1 MQVQKRDG
9 TLHEVSFDKVTTRLK
24 ILCHREPKLT
34 YIDPIE
40 IAQKVCFQIYDGIPT
55 TKLDELAAEICI
67 AKVTEHLEYGA
78 LASRIVISNSHKLTP
93 TTFSDAVELL
103 FNHTDS
109 SGKPVPLVSKELY
122 EIVTAHT
129 DAINHEI
136 NHERDYDFDFF
147 SFKTLE
153 KAYLFKIKG
162 KIIERIQ
169 YLIMRVALGLHGW
182 DIDRVFETYHSMSQ
196 KYFIHATPTLFHA
209 GTSRPQLLS
218 CFLLGM
224 EDSVEGIYKTLSDC
238 AKISKWA
245 GGIGV
250 WAHDIRGNKSMIRS
264 TNGTS
269 NGIFPMLRVFNDTA
283 RHINQ
288 SGKRPGAFAIYLENW
303 HTDILEFIEGKKNHG
318 DEHVRARDLFYAL
331 WISDLFMERLKNN
344 KDWTLF
350 CPDETNHLSNYYGDE
365 FKERYEALEQN
376 PTVKKKTIKAR
387 DLWKKILIAQI
398 ETGTPYI
405 LYKDAANRK
414 SNQSNIGTIKSS
426 NLCCEIMEYSD
437 HEQYACCTL
446 GSIGLAR
453 FVKEYD
459 YSQIESIDMYSID
472 HCKSCSQAKSYIQAH
487 GIPLVS
493 KNVSNDVYEKEL
505 DILAATHAIENVTYP
520 QIFIKYKENPNTE
533 HVGGVSDILAYFKPT
548 YDFKKLFE
556 VSKILTRNLNKVVDI
571 NYYPIP
577 ETRYSNVLHRPLGIG
592 VQGLADVYCKMRV
605 GFDSPGAIELNKQ
618 IFAVIYY
625 ASMEESMNISKDR
638 KGGMMRIKELRKQ
651 FNMKHFIKANEYSS
665 KEHNRFIWKTGCS
678 NIQHII
684 DDISDWPPPKPSRR
698 YSEWQELQELEKKYM
713 PLDEELQVKDKY
725 IGGYSSFTGSRLS
738 QGKFQFDLWNKE
750 PLYKVEDIVLDW
762 KGLRKQIMQY
772 GVRNSLLM
780 APMPTASTSQIL
792 GNNECIE
799 PYTSNIYYRNTVAG
813 SFIIMN
819 KYLLDD
825 LTTLGIWSAELKNE
839 IILNGGSIQTCKSI
853 PMALKNIYK
862 TSWDLSQKVLID
874 QSADRGIYICQSQS
888 LNLFVEDPTINKLS
902 SMHMYTWG
910 KGLKTGMYYLRTKA
924 AAKAQQFTIEPTRKE
939 EECEMCSG

>member
-9 TLHEVSFDKVTTRLK
+9 TLHEVSFDKVTNRLK
-24 ILCHREPKLT
+24 VLCNRSPKLT

-40 IAQKVCFQIYDGIPT
+40 IAQKVCSQIYNGIST

-67 AKVTEHLEYGA
+67 ANITKHLEYGA
-78 LASRIVISNSHKLTP
+78 LSSRLIISNNHKLTSE
-93 TTFSDAVELL
+93 TFSDAIEIL
-103 FNHTDS
+103 FNHADS
-109 SGKPVPLVSKELY
+109 VGTQVPLVSKELY
-122 EIVTAHT
+122 DVVSNHARV
-129 DAINHEI
+129 INNEI

-153 KAYLFKIKG
+153 KAYLFKSKG
-162 KIIERIQ
+162 IIVERIQ
-169 YLIMRVALGLHGW
+169 YLFMRVALGFHGS
-182 DIDRVFETYHSMSQ
+182 DLDRVFETYHTMSQ

-209 GTSRPQLLS
+209 GTPRPQLLS

-238 AKISKWA
+238 AMISKWA

-331 WISDLFMERLKNN
+331 WISDLFMERLKKNEE
-344 KDWTLF
+344 WTLF
-350 CPDETNHLSNYYGDE
+350 CPDESGDLSNYYGDE
-365 FKERYEALEQN
+365 FKQRYEALEKN
-376 PTVKKKTIKAR
+376 PNIRKTTIRAK

-405 LYKDAANRK
+405 LYKDSANRK
-414 SNQSNIGTIKSS
+414 TNQSNIGTIKSS

-446 GSIGLAR
+446 GSLGLSR
-453 FVKEYD
+453 FIRDYD
-459 YSQIESIDMYSID
+459 FNQIDYIDMYSID
-472 HCKSCSQAKSYIQAH
+472 NCKYCTLAKSYI
-487 GIPLVS
+487 VS
-493 KNVSNDVYEKEL
+493 NAITLNVKNVNNDDTYEQEL
-505 DILAATHAIENVTYP
+505 DVLTKTHNIDDIKYP
-520 QIFIKYKENPNTE
+520 QIFIKYKDSAEI
-533 HVGGVSDILAYFKPT
+533 HRIGGLSELLTQFKPT
-548 YDFKKLFE
+548 YDFKKLYE
-556 VSKILTRNLNKVVDI
+556 VTKILTRNLNTIVDI

-592 VQGLADVYCKMRV
+592 VQGLADVYCKMKI
-605 GFDSPGAIELNKQ
+605 GFDSPEAFELNKQ

-625 ASMEESMNISKDR
+625 SSVEESMELSKER
-638 KGGMMRIKELRKQ
+638 KEGMLRIKTLRKQ
-651 FNMKHFIKANEYSS
+651 FNMRHFTKANEYYS
-665 KEHNRFIWKTGCS
+665 KDNDVFIWKTGCP
-678 NIQHII
+678 NIRHVI
-684 DDISDWPPPKPSRR
+684 DDQSDWPPPKHSRR
-698 YSEWQELQELEKKYM
+698 HAEWEELKELEKKYK
-713 PLDEELQVKDKY
+713 PIDEELKLKDKY
-725 IGGYSSFTGSRLS
+725 IGSYSSFIGSKLQ
-738 QGKFQFDLWNKE
+738 QGQFQFDLWNKK
-750 PLYKVEDIVLDW
+750 PLDAANDVVLDW
-762 KGLRKQIMQY
+762 STLRKNISQH
-772 GVRNSLLM
+772 GVRNSLLV

-819 KYLLDD
+819 KYVLDD
-825 LTTLGIWSAELKNE
+825 LTKLGLWSDELKNE
-839 IILNGGSIQTCKSI
+839 IILNGGSIQKCASI
-853 PMALKNIYK
+853 PTELKKIYK

-902 SMHMYTWG
+902 SMHMYSWS

-924 AAKAQQFTIEPTRKE
+924 AAKAQQFTIEPTRE
-939 EECEMCSG
+939 EACEMCSG